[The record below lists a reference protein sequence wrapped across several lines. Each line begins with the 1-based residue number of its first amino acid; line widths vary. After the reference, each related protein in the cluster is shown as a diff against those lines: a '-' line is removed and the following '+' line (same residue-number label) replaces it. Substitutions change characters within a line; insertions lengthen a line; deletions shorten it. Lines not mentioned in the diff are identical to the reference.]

1 MTATRLSLTRL
12 AMLLL
17 CTVSLPSTARI
28 LNAWPYDRLV
38 AESDL
43 VAIVEPIENRSAMDI
58 FPDYSYGHSANDFVA
73 TNTRFRVATVF
84 KGNLESAAEATVL
97 HFGYSANVPTVNGAH
112 FVRFA
117 IGPLQYEKRA
127 IKEGKPIGGVTA
139 FLQQPM
145 WLAFLK
151 QREDGRFE
159 PVTGHYDAALSFREL
174 HESSFY
180 AAP

>member
-1 MTATRLSLTRL
+1 MTAIRLRL
-12 AMLLL
+12 IGLVVLLL
-17 CTVSLPSTARI
+17 ATVSFSSTARI
-28 LNAWPYDRLV
+28 IDAWPYDRLV
-38 AESDL
+38 AESDF
-43 VAIVEPIENRSAMDI
+43 VAIVEPIENRPASDA
-58 FPDYSYGHSANDFVA
+58 FPDYSYGHSASDFVA

-84 KGNLESAAEATVL
+84 KGKFAGVAATVL
-97 HFGYSANVPTVNGAH
+97 HFGYSANVPTVNGAS

-127 IKEGKPIGGVTA
+127 VREGKQIGGVTA

-159 PVTGHYDAALSFREL
+159 PVTGHYDAAMSFREL

>member
-1 MTATRLSLTRL
+1 MTATRLRL
-12 AMLLL
+12 IRLVVLLL
-17 CTVSLPSTARI
+17 VTVSFSSTARI
-28 LNAWPYDRLV
+28 IDAWPYDKLV
-38 AESDL
+38 AESDV
-43 VAIVEPIENRSAMDI
+43 VAIVEPIENRPASDA
-58 FPDYSYGHSANDFVA
+58 FPDYSYGHSAGDFVA
-73 TNTRFRVATVF
+73 TNTQFRVATVF
-84 KGNLESAAEATVL
+84 KGDLAAAEATVL

-127 IKEGKPIGGVTA
+127 LREGKPTGGVTA

-151 QREDGRFE
+151 QRKDGRFE
-159 PVTGHYDAALSFREL
+159 PVTGHYDAAMSFREL
-174 HESSFY
+174 HKSSFY